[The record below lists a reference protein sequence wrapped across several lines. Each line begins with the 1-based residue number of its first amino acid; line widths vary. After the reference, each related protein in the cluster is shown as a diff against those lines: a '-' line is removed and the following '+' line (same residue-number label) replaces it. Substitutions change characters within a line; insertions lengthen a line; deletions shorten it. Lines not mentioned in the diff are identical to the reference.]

1 MALLDLQDISLA
13 FGGPPVLDRAN
24 FAIEKGERVCLL
36 GRNGAGKSTLMRVLD
51 GTMKADS
58 GEIIRQTGITVAR
71 LDQEVPQDI
80 SGTTFEVVAS
90 GLGPAADLLNKY
102 QQASHRVTLE
112 GGSDSALR
120 ELDRAHRALDA
131 ADAWE
136 VQSRVSTVIERL
148 GLDPDARFESA
159 SGGRKRQT
167 LLARALV
174 NQPDI
179 LLLDEPTNHL
189 DIAAIEWLEDFVVS
203 SGTTLLFVT
212 HDRAFL
218 RRIAT
223 RIIELDR
230 GKLFDWGNS
239 YDEYIERKDAALH
252 SESRE
257 WEEFDKKLAKEEV
270 WIRTGI
276 QARRTRNEGRVRA
289 LEELRRQRSARRE
302 RVGTVNLQV
311 QEADKSGR
319 IVFEASHLSFAR
331 GERPIVRDFSTRIGR
346 GDRIGFIGANG
357 SGKTT
362 LIKLLLGELE
372 PQSGEVKRGTNL
384 EIAYF
389 DQLRDQLDLEKS
401 VFDNIADGSDYVTV
415 NGAQK
420 HIHSYLE
427 DFLFSPDRVRTP
439 VKALS
444 GGERNRLLLAKL
456 FTRSFNLLV
465 LDEPTNDLDIETLDL
480 LEDLLLNFSGTLLLV
495 SHDRE
500 FIDNIVTGTFAFEG
514 KGRVKEYAGGYSDWV
529 SQRPA
534 IAQPNTQAK
543 NKAVLNASSSSVSS
557 RSSGSSV
564 SAGSSGGSGTGAVN
578 GTEAGKSVKNPAVTP
593 GISNKTTKK
602 KLTLAQQYELRD
614 LPAKIE
620 KMEEDRTELYNKM
633 YDPEVV
639 RDGKLLAE
647 YASKL
652 EDADAKILEMMERW
666 EELES

>member
-36 GRNGAGKSTLMRVLD
+36 GRNGAGKSTLMKLLD
-51 GTMKADS
+51 GAIKPDS
-58 GEIIRQTGITVAR
+58 GEIVRQTGVTVAR
-71 LDQEVPQDI
+71 LDQEVPQNI
-80 SGTTFEVVAS
+80 VGTTFEVAAS
-90 GLGPAADLLNKY
+90 GLGAAGTLLNKY
-102 QQASHRVTLE
+102 QKASHRLAQE
-112 GGSDSALR
+112 GSESALK
-120 ELDRAHRALDA
+120 ELDRMHRALDA
-131 ADAWE
+131 ASAWE
-136 VQSRVSTVIERL
+136 VQSRVSMVLERL
-148 GLDPDARFESA
+148 GLDPDAPFESA

-223 RIIELDR
+223 RIVELDR
-230 GKLFDWGNS
+230 GRLMDWGNS
-239 YDEYIERKDAALH
+239 YDEYIERKEASLH

-289 LEELRRQRSARRE
+289 LEELRRQRAARRE
-302 RVGTVNLQV
+302 RVGTVNLQIQDGDRSGRV
-311 QEADKSGR
+311 VFEADK
-319 IVFEASHLSFAR
+319 ISFAR
-331 GERPIVRDFSTRIGR
+331 GERTIIRDFSTRVMR

-362 LIKLLLGELE
+362 LIKLLLGELT
-372 PQSGEVKRGTNL
+372 PASGEIKRGTNL

-389 DQLRDQLDLEKS
+389 DQLRGQLDLEKS
-401 VFDNIADGSDYVTV
+401 VFDNIADGSDYVSV
-415 NGAQK
+415 NGSQR
-420 HIHSYLE
+420 HIHSYLG
-427 DFLFSPDRVRTP
+427 DFLFTPERVRTP

-444 GGERNRLLLAKL
+444 GGERNRVLLAKL
-456 FTRSFNLLV
+456 FTRTFNLLV

-480 LEDLLLNFSGTLLLV
+480 LEDLLLNYAGTLLLV

-500 FIDNIVTGTFAFEG
+500 FLDNIVTASFVFDG
-514 KGRVKEYAGGYSDWV
+514 KGGVKEYAGGYSDWV
-529 SQRPA
+529 EQRDRSAAAALPPQKKSANTAVRSGNKKTPPAGQQSQP
-534 IAQPNTQAK
+534 
-543 NKAVLNASSSSVSS
+543 
-557 RSSGSSV
+557 
-564 SAGSSGGSGTGAVN
+564 GTR
-578 GTEAGKSVKNPAVTP
+578 
-593 GISNKTTKK
+593 K
-602 KLTLAQQYELRD
+602 KLTFSEKHELAD
-614 LPAKIE
+614 LPSKID
-620 KMEEDRTELYNKM
+620 KMEKERAELYEKM
-633 YDPEVV
+633 YDPDVV
-639 RDGKLLAE
+639 RDGKLVSE
-647 YASKL
+647 YAAKL
-652 EDADAKILEMMERW
+652 QSLDEEILRLLERW
-666 EELES
+666 EELESI